1 MFIMH
6 YTLSI
11 ILFITAVEDD
21 VLHRWKVAIIDVHVA
36 TQKA

>member
-1 MFIMH
+1 MFLMH

-11 ILFITAVEDD
+11 ILFITAAEDE
-21 VLHRWKVAIIDVHVA
+21 VLHRWKVDIIDVHVA